1 MRKNE
6 QLKVQMMVRR
16 VAKLRQ
22 RGEHAEA
29 AMIAA
34 RLFYTYGREV

>member
-1 MRKNE
+1 VNKR
-6 QLKVQMMVRR
+6 QLRERMLVRR

-22 RGEHAEA
+22 RGEHGEA

-34 RLFYTYGREV
+34 RLFYEFGRVV